1 MSIPDVLAELNQAA
15 LADMAVR
22 KEQISLK
29 DLEKMIEERPPALD
43 PLPVFASPGISILSE
58 VKRQSPSKG
67 PLAEISD
74 PAELATQYQ
83 QGGAAA
89 ISVLTQ
95 RHRFGGSL
103 EDLDAVREAVTIPV
117 LRKDFIVDEYLL
129 FEARAHGADLALL
142 IVASLSDSKLESL
155 YNLALELGLTP
166 LVEVHTEE
174 ETKRAVDLGAKLI
187 GVNNR
192 NLKTLEVDLRQ
203 FERLVDLIP
212 DDVVRVAESGLRGPA
227 DVADAYAKGADVVLI
242 GETLV
247 RNGNPKLAIQ
257 QMMASAGTY
266 RERDFN
272 REGRNEHNR
281 VDEARNA
288 G

>member
-15 LADMAVR
+15 LADMALRQDRV
-22 KEQISLK
+22 SVK

-43 PLPVFASPGISILSE
+43 PLPVFSSAGISILSE

-74 PAELATQYQ
+74 PASLATQYQ

-103 EDLDAVREAVTIPV
+103 ADLDAVREAVTIPV
-117 LRKDFIVDEYLL
+117 LRKDFIVDEYMV

-142 IVASLSDSKLESL
+142 IVASLSDSKLKSL

-192 NLKTLEVDLRQ
+192 NLKTLEVDLKQ
-203 FERLVDLIP
+203 FERLVNLIP
-212 DDVVRVAESGLRGPA
+212 DDVIRVAESGLRGPD

-247 RNGNPKLAIQ
+247 KDGDPKSAIQ
-257 QMMASAGTY
+257 KMMAAAGTN
-266 RERDFN
+266 RGRVLN
-272 REGRNEHNR
+272 REGRDGR
-281 VDEARNA
+281 
-288 G
+288 